1 LRTPYRIDI
10 NQPIYFVLENVDQLL
25 EAAERD
31 LVTDIRHAKA
41 LGLHAPSYPPK
52 SKGEQIQ

>member
-1 LRTPYRIDI
+1 M
-10 NQPIYFVLENVDQLL
+10 DQLL

-41 LGLHAPSYPPK
+41 LGLHAPSYPLK
-52 SKGEQIQ
+52 NKGEQIQ